1 MVDESRD
8 ESARRQ
14 TGPQESPAEHG
25 RLAWERARRRGFGA
39 PEGDSGDASTP
50 PEGPPAEDVDAD
62 PGAHSLTGET
72 GEIDR
77 DAVGYT
83 DEQLAAARSD
93 WSDFPSPRPVTTPS
107 LHTGEIALPR
117 PAAAVPGGVRRTP
130 GDSPAATAPT
140 PPAPP
145 APDAGPHSS
154 GVGVAGEGGAGE
166 GRAREG
172 DASSEPAPVAHTP
185 HDPGDERSGR
195 PAGRTR
201 AEARSAARSAASA
214 APAPSGAA
222 ASSSGSAADGWERA
236 PETAAI
242 PIPTVEQ
249 QDWHRGIRDL
259 ERRLLGAERTLTY
272 REMAR
277 ELGVSTHAARKL
289 WRALGFPNLD
299 DDVKAFTDADV
310 EALST
315 MISLVRDGHLNE
327 ETAIS
332 LTRSVGQMTDRMV
345 VWQIEALVEDKIA
358 NQQLSDATARTQ
370 VVETLPELIAPI
382 ESLMSYAWRR
392 QLSAALQRLTVRV
405 ESGLAATAQGRDG
418 SEHDSPLP
426 LARAVG
432 FADLVSYTSLSRTMN
447 ERTLAQTVQRFE
459 SRCAEIISIGGGR
472 LVKTVGDEVLFNA
485 ETPEAGAEIALA
497 LAETIA
503 ADDVLPQARVS
514 VVWGRVLSRMG
525 DIYGPTVN
533 LAARLTALADPGTIL
548 VDSVTARALESEDDY
563 LLVPQP
569 PRIVRGFGEVQPHM
583 LLRAGGTGI
592 VLENS

>member
-1 MVDESRD
+1 MVEQHGEGTRAGVEAPSES
-8 ESARRQ
+8 
-14 TGPQESPAEHG
+14 
-25 RLAWERARRRGFGA
+25 
-39 PEGDSGDASTP
+39 
-50 PEGPPAEDVDAD
+50 
-62 PGAHSLTGET
+62 TGE
-72 GEIDR
+72 
-77 DAVGYT
+77 DAAPYSA
-83 DEQLAAARSD
+83 DELSAARSD
-93 WSDFPSPRPVTTPS
+93 WSDFPSPRPTTTPS
-107 LHTGEIALPR
+107 LHTGEITLPR
-117 PAAAVPGGVRRTP
+117 PTATR
-130 GDSPAATAPT
+130 PAGPPPTAPT
-140 PPAPP
+140 PQNVDLGDRL
-145 APDAGPHSS
+145 DAGAPTAATPQEAQQT
-154 GVGVAGEGGAGE
+154 GQAEQAEQVPADDETPEGL
-166 GRAREG
+166 G
-172 DASSEPAPVAHTP
+172 DAEYP
-185 HDPGDERSGR
+185 E
-195 PAGRTR
+195 
-201 AEARSAARSAASA
+201 
-214 APAPSGAA
+214 
-222 ASSSGSAADGWERA
+222 WERA

-249 QDWHRGIRDL
+249 QGWHRNIRDL
-259 ERRLLGAERTLTY
+259 EHRLLGAERTLTY
-272 REMAR
+272 REMAA
-277 ELGVSTHAARKL
+277 ELGVSTHAARRL

-315 MISLVRDGHLNE
+315 MIDLVREGHLNE

-358 NQQLSDATARTQ
+358 NQRLSDAKARTQ
-370 VVETLPELIAPI
+370 VVETLPELIGPI
-382 ESLMSYAWRR
+382 QQLMGYTWRR

-405 ESGLAATAQGRDG
+405 ESGLAATALGRDG

-447 ERTLAQTVQRFE
+447 ERTLAHTVQRFE
-459 SRCAEIISIGGGR
+459 STCAEIISIGGGR

-497 LAETIA
+497 LAESIA

-548 VDSVTARALESEDDY
+548 VDSVTARSLEPDDDY